1 MAIVY
6 ILTNESMPDTIKV
19 GITENLDRRVREL
32 DNTSTPLPF
41 ECYYAVEVENASAI
55 ENKIL
60 FKVNN
65 EIITSIDI
73 LTELKYLEMINSDFI
88 KMPKKKAFEIAK
100 KSLIREKIK
109 VIELKKFFE
118 EIKIEDE
125 FLNRLLIDRF
135 KSINIKSIY
144 DFEKYFLLL
153 DISPS
158 LIKKK
163 ISIEVMWNQLIF
175 NKFKQN
181 VKINKEDIKNE
192 LLTKDKQK
200 EYLLSEILFTI
211 NENEKFDKKTNL
223 LEKEI
228 NDKGFSQTA
237 LTYSISDT
245 SSKGGKLGWVKE
257 TILSSKIK
265 KIIKKIK
272 INSYTKPII
281 IPGGFL
287 ILKIENIRETKNDLD
302 LDSEINR
309 IIKEKTNEQLN
320 QLSNIYFNKVKKDII
335 INEL

>member
-1 MAIVY
+1 MKKFKK
-6 ILTNESMPDTIKV
+6 ILLIFFYSLIA
-19 GITENLDRRVREL
+19 
-32 DNTSTPLPF
+32 SS
-41 ECYYAVEVENASAI
+41 NASAI

-73 LTELKYLEMINSDFI
+73 LTELKYLETINSDFI

-144 DFEKYFLLL
+144 DFEKHFLLL

-309 IIKEKTNEQLN
+309 IVKEKTNEQLN

>member
-1 MAIVY
+1 
-6 ILTNESMPDTIKV
+6 
-19 GITENLDRRVREL
+19 
-32 DNTSTPLPF
+32 
-41 ECYYAVEVENASAI
+41 
-55 ENKIL
+55 
-60 FKVNN
+60 
-65 EIITSIDI
+65 
-73 LTELKYLEMINSDFI
+73 
-88 KMPKKKAFEIAK
+88 
-100 KSLIREKIK
+100 
-109 VIELKKFFE
+109 
-118 EIKIEDE
+118 
-125 FLNRLLIDRF
+125 
-135 KSINIKSIY
+135 
-144 DFEKYFLLL
+144 
-153 DISPS
+153 
-158 LIKKK
+158 
-163 ISIEVMWNQLIF
+163 MWNQLIF

-309 IIKEKTNEQLN
+309 IVKEKTNEQLN

>member
-1 MAIVY
+1 MKKFKK
-6 ILTNESMPDTIKV
+6 ILLIFFYSLIA
-19 GITENLDRRVREL
+19 
-32 DNTSTPLPF
+32 SS
-41 ECYYAVEVENASAI
+41 NASAI

-109 VIELKKFFE
+109 FIELKKFFE

-144 DFEKYFLLL
+144 DFEKHFLLL

-309 IIKEKTNEQLN
+309 IVKEKTNEQLN

>member
-1 MAIVY
+1 MKKFKK
-6 ILTNESMPDTIKV
+6 ILLIFFYSLIA
-19 GITENLDRRVREL
+19 
-32 DNTSTPLPF
+32 SS
-41 ECYYAVEVENASAI
+41 NASAI

-135 KSINIKSIY
+135 KSINIKNIY
-144 DFEKYFLLL
+144 DFEKHFLLL

-158 LIKKK
+158 LVKKK
-163 ISIEVMWNQLIF
+163 ISVEVMWNQLIF

-309 IIKEKTNEQLN
+309 IVKEKTNEQLN

>member
-1 MAIVY
+1 MKKFKK
-6 ILTNESMPDTIKV
+6 ILLIFFYSLIA
-19 GITENLDRRVREL
+19 
-32 DNTSTPLPF
+32 SS
-41 ECYYAVEVENASAI
+41 NASAI

-135 KSINIKSIY
+135 KSINIKNIY
-144 DFEKYFLLL
+144 DFEKHFLLL

-272 INSYTKPII
+272 INGYTKPII

-309 IIKEKTNEQLN
+309 IVKEKTNEQLN

>member
-1 MAIVY
+1 MKNLKKVILIFFYSLNVLSSAI
-6 ILTNESMPDTIKV
+6 
-19 GITENLDRRVREL
+19 
-32 DNTSTPLPF
+32 
-41 ECYYAVEVENASAI
+41 AI

-73 LTELKYLEMINSDFI
+73 LTELKYLEMINSDLN
-88 KMPKKKAFEIAK
+88 KMPKKQIFEIAK

-109 VIELKKFFE
+109 EIELKKFFE
-118 EIKIEDE
+118 EIKVEDE
-125 FLNRLLIDRF
+125 FLNNLLINHF
-135 KSINIKSIY
+135 NSINIKNIY
-144 DFEKYFLLL
+144 DFEKHFLLL
-153 DISPS
+153 DINPN

-163 ISIEVMWNQLIF
+163 ISIDIMWNQLIF
-175 NKFKQN
+175 DKFNQN
-181 VKINKEDIKNE
+181 VKINKDDIKNE

-211 NENEKFDKKTNL
+211 NDNEKLEKKTNL

-309 IIKEKTNEQLN
+309 IVKEKTNEQLN